1 MTGGKAPVPRYRTT
15 RFLLVG
21 PGPITTTSCSGKP
34 ASRKRRASSSACRWQ
49 QLSAAIAGRHH
60 PGLPGVLEARSLQQD
75 APRGDGRPA
84 AQQGAALPLGHPAPD
99 AVLDLVAAV
108 RQATGCALPVEHV
121 AAKPGEADLA
131 NGKQMFLNKCGA
143 CHTLEDAG
151 SNGTLGPNLDD
162 AAVGDRIEGLK
173 VSGFEAL
180 VRQQI
185 D

>member
-1 MTGGKAPVPRYRTT
+1 MTPARALANVSAVRRPAVLIAV
-15 RFLLVG
+15 LLVAG
-21 PGPITTTSCSGKP
+21 AVAGCGGSG
-34 ASRKRRASSSACRWQ
+34 
-49 QLSAAIAGRHH
+49 
-60 PGLPGVLEARSLQQD
+60 V
-75 APRGDGRPA
+75 
-84 AQQGAALPLGHPAPD
+84 
-99 AVLDLVAAV
+99 
-108 RQATGCALPVEHV
+108 
-121 AAKPGEADLA
+121 AKPGEADLA

-185 D
+185 DEADPPMPRGLVSGNDARDVAAYVASVAGVKLAQQNNPGSTPQ